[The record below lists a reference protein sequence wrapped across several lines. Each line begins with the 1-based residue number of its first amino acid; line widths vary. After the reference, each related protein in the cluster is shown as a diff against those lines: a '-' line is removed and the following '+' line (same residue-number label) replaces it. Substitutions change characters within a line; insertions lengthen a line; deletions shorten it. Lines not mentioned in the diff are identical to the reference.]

1 MWFSQVHCLVEYMPN
16 LMLVSFRGRLNDV
29 LVQIPYLNTIDICG
43 PSGSGKSQLVYSMAL
58 ESAVTGKE
66 VFFVDCDNSFRKE
79 LLFDLLSNK
88 YSLLTDYER
97 HQVLSRIRVAHI
109 FKFDKLIDYLNL
121 IGSHIKNGLI
131 IIDSISYILH
141 TQICVHRTKR
151 DMRRKH
157 QKRLSAIF
165 IQLREALKW
174 LTAQTDSAA
183 VLTRLSARE
192 LDLEWDILLEAD
204 LSLEL
209 KDEDDKGQ
217 VKVDLINR
225 TSTQLASPSEFFT
238 FEITDS
244 GIK

>member
-1 MWFSQVHCLVEYMPN
+1 MWFSQVHILVEYLPN
-16 LMLVSFRGRLNDV
+16 LMLVLFWGRLNDV
-29 LVQIPYLNTIDICG
+29 LIQIPYLNTIDICG

-58 ESAVTGKE
+58 ESAVSGKE
-66 VFFVDCDNSFRKE
+66 VFFVDCDNSFQKE
-79 LLFDLLSNK
+79 RLFDMLNNNK
-88 YSLLTDYER
+88 YCLLTDDER
-97 HQVLSRIRVAHI
+97 HQVLSRIRVTHI
-109 FKFDKLIDYLNL
+109 FKFDKLIDYLNF
-121 IGSHIKNGLI
+121 IASHIKKGLI

-141 TQICVHRTKR
+141 TQICVHRTKKDR
-151 DMRRKH
+151 LKKH

-192 LDLEWDILLEAD
+192 LDLQWDNLLEAD

-209 KDEDDKGQ
+209 ENEDDTGQ
-217 VKVDLINR
+217 IKVDLTNR
-225 TSTQLASPSEFFT
+225 TSTQLVSLTNFT

-244 GIK
+244 EIK